1 MANFTTIEITTL
13 ITFLIISTFV
23 SFLINWLFLRFT
35 NNMRVKDN
43 KELNQER
50 WKTEVKPS
58 LGGFSFFIVFLISI
72 TMASLFSNDINGE
85 IDNKIIGL
93 LAASTLGFIIGLADD
108 TYNTNPL
115 VKFMGQLT
123 CAFILILMGVYI
135 DVTGNIAVDFGIT
148 TLWVIGLMN
157 SINMLDNMDGITTT
171 TSMSIILGAII
182 FAFIQGPTEMNYLL
196 LLLGVFGAL
205 LGFLYFNWTP
215 AKMYMGDTGSQF
227 LGVFLAAISIIFF
240 WDQKDEYGGVFQIK
254 QFVIP
259 MLVFIVPLID
269 TLTVSIRRLMRKQS
283 PFVGGRD
290 HTTHHL
296 AFFGFSEHQVIL
308 VLLSISLI
316 SLPLVSLLYLGTV
329 TWTWQISLAAFVYFA
344 IVFFGMQKVYNIG
357 KARLEAKT
365 KN

>member
-1 MANFTTIEITTL
+1 MNFTSIEIITL
-13 ITFLIISTFV
+13 LIFLVASVMV

-35 NNMRVKDN
+35 NNLRVKDN
-43 KELNQER
+43 SDLNQER

-72 TMASLFSNDINGE
+72 SLASLFSGDISGE
-85 IDNKIIGL
+85 IDKKIIGI

-135 DVTGNIAVDFGIT
+135 NVTGNEAIDFAIT

-171 TSMSIILGAII
+171 TSLSIILGAII
-182 FAFIQGPTEMNYLL
+182 FAIIQGHAEMNYLFL
-196 LLLGVFGAL
+196 LVGVFGAL
-205 LGFLYFNWTP
+205 LGFLYFNWAP

-240 WDQKDEYGGVFQIK
+240 WGQKDAFGGVFQIK

-269 TLTVSIRRLMRKQS
+269 TITVSIRRLMRKQS

-296 AFFGFSEHQVIL
+296 AFFGFSEKQVIL
-308 VLLSISLI
+308 VLLAISLI
-316 SLPLVSLLYLGTV
+316 SLPLVSILYLGFIE
-329 TWTWQISLAAFVYFA
+329 WTWLVSLSAFVYFA
-344 IVFFGMQKVYNIG
+344 VMFLGMQKVYNVG
-357 KARLEAKT
+357 KARQEAK
-365 KN
+365 N

>member
-1 MANFTTIEITTL
+1 MFDQLDVVLFIV
-13 ITFLIISTFV
+13 FFVISTFV

-35 NNMRVKDN
+35 RNLSQKNNED
-43 KELNQER
+43 LNQER
-50 WKTEVKPS
+50 WSAEVKPS

-72 TMASLFSNDINGE
+72 SIASIFAQEMGGVIN
-85 IDNKIIGL
+85 KQVIGI

-123 CAFILILMGVYI
+123 CAFILILMDVYI
-135 DVTGNIAVDFGIT
+135 PVTGNLAIDYGIT

-157 SINMLDNMDGITTT
+157 SINMLDNMDGITSTA
-171 TSMSIILGAII
+171 SMTILLTAII
-182 FAFIQGPTEMNYLL
+182 FAFTGEAVNTNYIM
-196 LLLGVFGAL
+196 LLLGVFGSL
-205 LGFLYFNWTP
+205 LGFLYFNWNP

-240 WDQKDEYGGVFQIK
+240 WQEKDLYGGVFQIK

-259 MLVFIVPLID
+259 MLVFIVPLMD
-269 TLTVSIRRLMRKQS
+269 TLTVSVRRLMRKQS

-296 AFFGFSEHQVIL
+296 VFFGFTEKQTAWIL
-308 VLLSISLI
+308 ILIASVSIPFVTLLHIGFIEWTWHISLGSFI
-316 SLPLVSLLYLGTV
+316 
-329 TWTWQISLAAFVYFA
+329 YFA
-344 IVFFGMQKVYNIG
+344 LVFGVMQKVYNIG
-357 KARLEAKT
+357 KQKLEAKT
-365 KN
+365 